1 MDYDK
6 KSFREKLELIEVPEE
21 VDLVIDKAI
30 KRAKNRHKNNFLKA
44 TGVLT
49 AMFTLF
55 VFLNKTSPVFAG
67 YVSDTSQG
75 VKNLISHFR
84 DKGIDNAIEN
94 GYVQGT
100 DKNKDDF
107 SKSAEDKGLT
117 VTIDQFAISGNE
129 IVIGYTVKADSKY
142 NDWEDISCDSFQMID
157 NKGRILVDNR
167 DWNDIAKDLA
177 KKNVNARDYAVY
189 NSLYY
194 MDVDKGSFKKSRV
207 KKGIF
212 QFSTDKTKIAEIPDS
227 ITIKFYDFYDNT
239 IQPNMYK
246 RMKFFDKLFH
256 KAPKVIN
263 GDWILNI
270 KVDDKFKNAKEIN
283 YIKDANVDE
292 NLSINIEYVNLYPTV
307 ANAKFLVPINM
318 SVNDVYLEDDNGNKY
333 KCGVRGSGQVE
344 NSNFCEKTSVFES
357 PYFEKVSKLYL
368 VIKGKEDNKEKDFKI
383 ALKKK

>member
-21 VDLVIDKAI
+21 VDLVIDEAI

-44 TGVLT
+44 AGVLT
-49 AMFTLF
+49 AIFILF
-55 VFLNKTSPVFAG
+55 VFLNKTSPVFAE
-67 YVSDTSQG
+67 YVSNTSQG

-100 DKNKDDF
+100 DKNKNDF

-129 IVIGYTVKADSKY
+129 ILIGYTVKADSKY

-167 DWNDIAKDLA
+167 DWNDIAKYLT
-177 KKNVNARDYAVY
+177 KKNINARDYAVY
-189 NSLYY
+189 NSSYY

-212 QFSTDKTKIAEIPDS
+212 QFSTDNTKIAEIPDS

-239 IQPNMYK
+239 IPPNMYK
-246 RMKFFDKLFH
+246 EMKFFDKLFH

-263 GDWILNI
+263 GNWILNI
-270 KVDDKFKNAKEIN
+270 KVD
-283 YIKDANVDE
+283 
-292 NLSINIEYVNLYPTV
+292 
-307 ANAKFLVPINM
+307 
-318 SVNDVYLEDDNGNKY
+318 
-333 KCGVRGSGQVE
+333 
-344 NSNFCEKTSVFES
+344 
-357 PYFEKVSKLYL
+357 
-368 VIKGKEDNKEKDFKI
+368 
-383 ALKKK
+383 

>member
-44 TGVLT
+44 TGVLA
-49 AMFTLF
+49 AMFALC
-55 VFLNKTSPVFAG
+55 VFLNKTSPVFAK

-100 DKNKDDF
+100 DKNKNDF
-107 SKSAEDKGLT
+107 SKSVEDKGLT
-117 VTIDQFAISGNE
+117 VTIDQFAISGNQ
-129 IVIGYTVKADSKY
+129 IIMGYTVKADSKY
-142 NDWEDISCDSFQMID
+142 NDWEDINYYSFQIID

-167 DWNDIAKDLA
+167 DWDDIEKDLA
-177 KKNVNARDYAVY
+177 KKSVTFEDHVVY

-212 QFSTDKTKIAEIPDS
+212 EFTGNKTKIAEIPDS
-227 ITIKFYDFYDNT
+227 ITIKFYNFYDNT
-239 IQPNMYK
+239 IQPDMYK
-246 RMKFFDKLFH
+246 RMKFFDRLFH

-263 GDWILNI
+263 GNWILNI

-283 YIKDANVDE
+283 YIKDTDVDE
-292 NLSINIEYVNLYPTV
+292 NSSINIEYVNLYPTV

-318 SVNDVYLEDDNGNKY
+318 SVNGVYLEDDNGNKY
-333 KCGVRGSGQVE
+333 KCGISGSGEVE
-344 NSNFCEKTSVFES
+344 NSNFCEETATFES
-357 PYFEKVSKLYL
+357 PYFEKISKLYL

-383 ALKKK
+383 PLKKK